1 VLDALDDA
9 GLTPADVDGL
19 TTFTMDLNTEVAVAR
34 AAGIGELKCSSKI
47 HYGGGAACA
56 TVQQAAIAVATVV
69 ADCVVA

>member
-1 VLDALDDA
+1 MLS
-9 GLTPADVDGL
+9 GK
-19 TTFTMDLNTEVAVAR
+19 
-34 AAGIGELKCSSKI
+34 AAIVGIGKLKCSSKI